1 MDTMLTWNTT
11 HVSHLL
17 SRVLFGYSKS
27 DLERAMGYGNFQDL
41 LDLAILKDIPNPSPP
56 DTWVDLTPE
65 QAQLDRNL
73 AGPWFVQLTKWWY
86 GRMFNESLSMQEKM
100 VLFLHNHFSNERQK
114 VNYPQYVYKQNQLFR
129 TYAFGDFK
137 QLVKDI
143 SIDPS
148 MLIYLDG
155 NNSRGTS
162 PNENYAREVME
173 LFTLGIG
180 NYTENDIKQAAR
192 VFSGWQVKG
201 LVAVFD
207 ATRWYR
213 EATVTVL
220 GKSAKF
226 DNNSLI
232 DHIFTQTAAAEF
244 ICRKIY
250 KEFVYYKAD
259 EVFVKKMAVVL
270 RQNNFVLKPL
280 LKFLFTSEEFYKPE
294 IMAAKI
300 KSPTELIVGSA
311 KQLELKNPDLQ
322 NWYDMAIILQM
333 QLFQPPNVAGWEGQR
348 DWISSTTYSYR
359 SGFTDSLLSGKRYNG
374 ATVTGKLD
382 PIAFA
387 RLSSNAEKPK
397 EFVEEMVKLFIRF
410 PLTESRK
417 AFLLEVLLDGTIAA
431 NWSTYTPN
439 ADARINKFLKAMMR
453 LPEYQLA

>member
-1 MDTMLTWNTT
+1 MLTWNTT

-27 DLERAMGYGNFQDL
+27 DFERAMGYGNFQDL
-41 LDLAILKDIPNPSPP
+41 LDLAILKDLSIPAPP
-56 DTWVDLTPE
+56 DTWVNLTPE
-65 QAQLDRNL
+65 QSQLDRNM

-86 GRMFNESLSMQEKM
+86 SRMLNESLSMQEKM

-180 NYTENDIKQAAR
+180 NYTENDIKQAAK
-192 VFSGWQVKG
+192 VFSGWQVRG
-201 LVAVFD
+201 LLAVFD
-207 ATRWYR
+207 STRWYR

-220 GKSAKF
+220 GKTAKF

-250 KEFVYYKAD
+250 KEFVFYKVD

-300 KSPTELIVGSA
+300 KSPTELIVGAA
-311 KQLELKNPDLQ
+311 KHLELKNPDLQ

-333 QLFQPPNVAGWEGQR
+333 QLFQPPDVSGWEGQR

-359 SGFTDSLLSGKRYNG
+359 AGFTDSLLSGKRYNG

>member
-1 MDTMLTWNTT
+1 MDTLITWNTT

-41 LDLAILKDIPNPSPP
+41 LDLAILNDVPTPSPP
-56 DTWVDLTPE
+56 DTWVDLIPAQT
-65 QAQLDRNL
+65 QLDRNM

-86 GRMFNESLSMQEKM
+86 SRMLNESLSMQEKM

-192 VFSGWQVKG
+192 VFSGWQVRG
-201 LVAVFD
+201 LVSTFD

-220 GKSAKF
+220 GKTAKF

-280 LKFLFTSEEFYKPE
+280 LRFLFTSEEFYKPE
-294 IMAAKI
+294 IISAKI
-300 KSPTELIVGSA
+300 KSPTELIVGSS
-311 KQLELKNPDLQ
+311 KQLEMKNPDLQ

-333 QLFQPPNVAGWEGQR
+333 QLFQPPDVSGWEGQR

-359 SGFTDSLLSGKRYNG
+359 AGFTDSLLSGKRYNG
-374 ATVTGKLD
+374 ATVTAKLD
-382 PIAFA
+382 PIVFA

-410 PLTESRK
+410 PLTETRK

-439 ADARINKFLKAMMR
+439 AGARINKFLKAMMR